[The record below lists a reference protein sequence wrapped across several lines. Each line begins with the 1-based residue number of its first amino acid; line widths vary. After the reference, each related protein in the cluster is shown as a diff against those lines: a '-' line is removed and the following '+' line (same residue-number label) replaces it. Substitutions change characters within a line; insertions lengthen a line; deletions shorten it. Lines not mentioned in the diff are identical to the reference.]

1 VTPGQNWKNLKR
13 DRGRFTIVSYIT
25 VIGAGSWGTALAYLL
40 SGKGFDMTL
49 WVHEKDLA
57 DEIRTTRKNSMYL
70 PEISLP
76 DTIRVTGSFTDAL
89 HKARYIVNAVPA
101 QYTRAVFKDAL
112 PDITEEA
119 IIVSVAKGIEK
130 GTLLTVSS
138 VLREISRHPVAVLS
152 GPSFAK
158 EVIKKLPT
166 AVTLATEDK
175 DIGLLLQEMFNVNNF
190 RVYTHDDVLGV
201 ELGGALKNV
210 MAIAAGIADS
220 LGLGNN
226 ARASM
231 ITRGL
236 VEMTRLGVAMGAK
249 ERTFSGLS
257 GIGDLVLTCTSPLSR
272 NYTVGVKLGQGLKL
286 KDILGQMK
294 SVAEG
299 VATAESAYAL
309 SRKHGIEM
317 PIVEQVYRVL
327 YEDKDPVSAVKD
339 LMERSLKS
347 EFYG

>member
-1 VTPGQNWKNLKR
+1 M
-13 DRGRFTIVSYIT
+13 SYIT
-25 VIGAGSWGTALAYLL
+25 VIGAGSWGTTLACLL
-40 SGKGFDMTL
+40 SDKGYDVTL
-49 WVHEKDLA
+49 WAFEKDLV
-57 DEIRTTRKNSMYL
+57 DEIHQTRINSIYL
-70 PEISLP
+70 PDVTVP
-76 DTIRVTGSFTDAL
+76 DNLKVTNNIEEAL
-89 HKARYIVNAVPA
+89 KKARYVVNAVPA
-101 QYTRAVFKDAL
+101 QYTRLVFK
-112 PDITEEA
+112 EA
-119 IIVSVAKGIEK
+119 AACLNNEAVIVSVSKGIER

-138 VLREISRHPVAVLS
+138 ILKEMTKHPVTVLS

-166 AVTLATEDK
+166 AVTLATG
-175 DIGLLLQEMFNVNNF
+175 DINTGIVLQEIFNTQYF
-190 RVYTHDDVLGV
+190 RVYTHDDIIGA
-201 ELGGALKNV
+201 EMGGALKNV
-210 MAIAAGIADS
+210 MAIAAGIAES

-226 ARASM
+226 ARASL

-236 VEMTRLGVAMGAK
+236 IEMTRLAVAIGAR

-272 NYTVGVKLGQGLKL
+272 NYTVGMKLGQGLKL
-286 KDILGQMK
+286 KEILGLTK

-309 SRKHGIEM
+309 SQKYSIEM
-317 PIVEQVYRVL
+317 PIIEQVYKIL
-327 YEDKDPVSAVKD
+327 YEDKDPSLAVKE

>member
-1 VTPGQNWKNLKR
+1 M
-13 DRGRFTIVSYIT
+13 SYIT
-25 VIGAGSWGTALAYLL
+25 VIGAGSWGTTLACLL
-40 SGKGFDMTL
+40 SDKGYDVTL
-49 WVHEKDLA
+49 WAFEKDLV
-57 DEIRTTRKNSMYL
+57 DEINQTRINGIYL
-70 PEISLP
+70 PDVTIP
-76 DTIRVTGSFTDAL
+76 DNLKVTNNIEEAL
-89 HKARYIVNAVPA
+89 KKARYVVNAVPA
-101 QYTRAVFKDAL
+101 QYTRLVFK
-112 PDITEEA
+112 EA
-119 IIVSVAKGIEK
+119 TACLNNEAVIISVSKGIER

-138 VLREISRHPVAVLS
+138 ILKEMTKHPVTVLS

-166 AVTLATEDK
+166 AVTLATG
-175 DIGLLLQEMFNVNNF
+175 DINTGVVLQEIFNTQYF
-190 RVYTHDDVLGV
+190 RVYTHDDIIGA
-201 ELGGALKNV
+201 EMGGALKNV
-210 MAIAAGIADS
+210 MAIAAGIAES

-226 ARASM
+226 ARASL

-236 VEMTRLGVAMGAK
+236 IEMTRLAVAIGAR

-272 NYTVGVKLGQGLKL
+272 NYTVGMKLGQGLKL
-286 KDILGQMK
+286 KEILGLTK

-309 SRKHGIEM
+309 SQKYSIEM
-317 PIVEQVYRVL
+317 PIIEQVYKIL
-327 YEDKDPVSAVKD
+327 YEDKDPSLAVKD

>member
-1 VTPGQNWKNLKR
+1 M
-13 DRGRFTIVSYIT
+13 SYIT
-25 VIGAGSWGTALAYLL
+25 VIGAGSWGTTLACLL
-40 SGKGFDMTL
+40 SDKGYDVTL
-49 WVHEKDLA
+49 WAFEKDLV
-57 DEIRTTRKNSMYL
+57 DEINQTRINSIYL
-70 PEISLP
+70 PDVTIP
-76 DTIRVTGSFTDAL
+76 DNLKVTNNIEEAL
-89 HKARYIVNAVPA
+89 KKARYVVNAVPA
-101 QYTRAVFKDAL
+101 QYTRLVFK
-112 PDITEEA
+112 EA
-119 IIVSVAKGIEK
+119 AACLNNEAVIVSVSKGIER

-138 VLREISRHPVAVLS
+138 ILKEMTKHPVTVLS

-166 AVTLATEDK
+166 AVTLATGDNNTG
-175 DIGLLLQEMFNVNNF
+175 IALQEIFNTQYF
-190 RVYTHDDVLGV
+190 RVYTHDDIIGA
-201 ELGGALKNV
+201 EMGGALKNV
-210 MAIAAGIADS
+210 MAIAAGIAES

-226 ARASM
+226 ARASL

-236 VEMTRLGVAMGAK
+236 IEMTRLAVAIGAR

-272 NYTVGVKLGQGLKL
+272 NYTVGMKLGQGLKL
-286 KDILGQMK
+286 KEILGLTK

-309 SRKHGIEM
+309 SQKYSIEM
-317 PIVEQVYRVL
+317 PIIEQVYKIL
-327 YEDKDPVSAVKD
+327 YEDKDPSLAVKD

>member
-1 VTPGQNWKNLKR
+1 M
-13 DRGRFTIVSYIT
+13 SYIT
-25 VIGAGSWGTALAYLL
+25 VIGAGSWGTTLACLL
-40 SGKGFDMTL
+40 SDKGYDVTL
-49 WVHEKDLA
+49 WAFEKDLV
-57 DEIRTTRKNSMYL
+57 DEINQTRINSIYL
-70 PEISLP
+70 PDVTIP
-76 DTIRVTGSFTDAL
+76 DNLKVTNNIEEAL
-89 HKARYIVNAVPA
+89 KKARYVVNAVPA
-101 QYTRAVFKDAL
+101 QYTRLVFK
-112 PDITEEA
+112 EA
-119 IIVSVAKGIEK
+119 AACLNNEAVIISVSKGIER

-138 VLREISRHPVAVLS
+138 ILKEMTNHPVTVLS

-166 AVTLATEDK
+166 AVTLATADNNTG
-175 DIGLLLQEMFNVNNF
+175 IVLQEIFNTQYF
-190 RVYTHDDVLGV
+190 RVYTHDDIIGA
-201 ELGGALKNV
+201 EMGGALKNV
-210 MAIAAGIADS
+210 MAIAAGIAES

-226 ARASM
+226 ARASL

-236 VEMTRLGVAMGAK
+236 IEMTRLAVAIGAR

-272 NYTVGVKLGQGLKL
+272 NYTVGMKLGQGLKL
-286 KDILGQMK
+286 KEILGLTK

-309 SRKHGIEM
+309 SQKYSIEM
-317 PIVEQVYRVL
+317 PIIEQVYKIL
-327 YEDKDPVSAVKD
+327 YEDKDPSLAVKD

>member
-1 VTPGQNWKNLKR
+1 M
-13 DRGRFTIVSYIT
+13 SYIT
-25 VIGAGSWGTALAYLL
+25 VIGAGSWGTTLACLL
-40 SGKGFDMTL
+40 SDKGYDVTL
-49 WVHEKDLA
+49 WAFEKDLV
-57 DEIRTTRKNSMYL
+57 DEINQTRINSIYL
-70 PEISLP
+70 PDVTIP
-76 DTIRVTGSFTDAL
+76 DNLKVTNNIEEAL
-89 HKARYIVNAVPA
+89 KKARYVVNAVPA
-101 QYTRAVFKDAL
+101 QYTRLVFK
-112 PDITEEA
+112 EA
-119 IIVSVAKGIEK
+119 AACLNNEAVIISVSKGIER

-138 VLREISRHPVAVLS
+138 ILKEMTKHPVTVLS

-166 AVTLATEDK
+166 AVTLATEDNNTG
-175 DIGLLLQEMFNVNNF
+175 IVLQEIFNTQYF
-190 RVYTHDDVLGV
+190 RVYTHDDIIGA
-201 ELGGALKNV
+201 EMGGALKNV
-210 MAIAAGIADS
+210 MAIAAGIAES

-226 ARASM
+226 ARASL

-236 VEMTRLGVAMGAK
+236 IEMTRLAVAIGAR

-272 NYTVGVKLGQGLKL
+272 NYTVGMKLGQGLKL
-286 KDILGQMK
+286 KEILGLTK

-309 SRKHGIEM
+309 SQKYSIEM
-317 PIVEQVYRVL
+317 PIIEQVYKIL
-327 YEDKDPVSAVKD
+327 YEDKDPSLAVKD

>member
-1 VTPGQNWKNLKR
+1 MM
-13 DRGRFTIVSYIT
+13 SYIT
-25 VIGAGSWGTALAYLL
+25 VIGAGSWGTTLACLL
-40 SGKGFDMTL
+40 SDKGYDVTL
-49 WVHEKDLA
+49 WAFEKDLV
-57 DEIRTTRKNSMYL
+57 DEINQTRINSIYL
-70 PEISLP
+70 PDVTIP
-76 DTIRVTGSFTDAL
+76 DNLKVTNNIEEAL
-89 HKARYIVNAVPA
+89 KKARYVVNAVPA
-101 QYTRAVFKDAL
+101 QYTRLVFK
-112 PDITEEA
+112 EA
-119 IIVSVAKGIEK
+119 AACLNNEAVIISVSKGIER

-138 VLREISRHPVAVLS
+138 ILKEMTKHPVTVLS

-166 AVTLATEDK
+166 AVTLATG
-175 DIGLLLQEMFNVNNF
+175 DINTGIVLQEIFNTQYF
-190 RVYTHDDVLGV
+190 RVYTHDDIIGA
-201 ELGGALKNV
+201 EMGGALKNV
-210 MAIAAGIADS
+210 MAIAAGIAES

-226 ARASM
+226 ARASL

-236 VEMTRLGVAMGAK
+236 IEMTRLAVAIGAR

-272 NYTVGVKLGQGLKL
+272 NYTVGMKLGQGLKL
-286 KDILGQMK
+286 KEILGLTK

-309 SRKHGIEM
+309 SQKYLIEM
-317 PIVEQVYRVL
+317 PIIEQVYKIL
-327 YEDKDPVSAVKD
+327 YEDKDPSLAVKD

>member
-1 VTPGQNWKNLKR
+1 M
-13 DRGRFTIVSYIT
+13 SYIT
-25 VIGAGSWGTALAYLL
+25 VIGAGSWGTTLACLL
-40 SGKGFDMTL
+40 SDKGYDVTL
-49 WVHEKDLA
+49 WAFEKDLVE
-57 DEIRTTRKNSMYL
+57 EINQTRINGIYL
-70 PEISLP
+70 PDVTIP
-76 DTIRVTGSFTDAL
+76 DNLKVTNNIEEAL
-89 HKARYIVNAVPA
+89 KKARYVVNAVPT
-101 QYTRAVFKDAL
+101 QYTRLVFK
-112 PDITEEA
+112 EA
-119 IIVSVAKGIEK
+119 AACLNNEAVIISVSKGIER

-138 VLREISRHPVAVLS
+138 ILKEMTRHPVTVLS

-166 AVTLATEDK
+166 AVTLATG
-175 DIGLLLQEMFNVNNF
+175 DINTGIALQEIFNTQYF
-190 RVYTHDDVLGV
+190 RVYTHDDIIGA
-201 ELGGALKNV
+201 EMGGALKNV
-210 MAIAAGIADS
+210 MAIAAGIAES

-226 ARASM
+226 ARASL

-236 VEMTRLGVAMGAK
+236 IEMTRLAVAIGAR

-272 NYTVGVKLGQGLKL
+272 NYTVGMKLGQGLKL
-286 KDILGQMK
+286 KEILGLTK

-309 SRKHGIEM
+309 SQKYSIEM
-317 PIVEQVYRVL
+317 PIIEQVYKIL
-327 YEDKDPVSAVKD
+327 YEDKDPSLAVKD

>member
-1 VTPGQNWKNLKR
+1 MM
-13 DRGRFTIVSYIT
+13 SYIT
-25 VIGAGSWGTALAYLL
+25 VIGAGSWGTTLACLL
-40 SGKGFDMTL
+40 SDKGYDVTL
-49 WVHEKDLA
+49 WAFEKDLV
-57 DEIRTTRKNSMYL
+57 DEINQTRINGIYL
-70 PEISLP
+70 PDVTIP
-76 DTIRVTGSFTDAL
+76 DNLKVTNNIEEAL
-89 HKARYIVNAVPA
+89 KKARYVVNAVPA
-101 QYTRAVFKDAL
+101 QYTRLVFK
-112 PDITEEA
+112 EA
-119 IIVSVAKGIEK
+119 SACLNNEAVIISVSKGIER

-138 VLREISRHPVAVLS
+138 ILKEITKHPVTVLS

-166 AVTLATEDK
+166 AVTLATG
-175 DIGLLLQEMFNVNNF
+175 DINTGIVLQEIFNTQYF
-190 RVYTHDDVLGV
+190 RVYTHDDIIGA
-201 ELGGALKNV
+201 EMGGALKNV
-210 MAIAAGIADS
+210 MAIAAGIAES

-226 ARASM
+226 ARASL

-236 VEMTRLGVAMGAK
+236 IEMTRLAVAIGAR

-272 NYTVGVKLGQGLKL
+272 NYTVGMKLGQGLKL
-286 KDILGQMK
+286 KEILGLTK

-309 SRKHGIEM
+309 SQKYSIEM
-317 PIVEQVYRVL
+317 PIIEQVYKIL
-327 YEDKDPVSAVKD
+327 YEDKDPSIAVKD

>member
-1 VTPGQNWKNLKR
+1 M
-13 DRGRFTIVSYIT
+13 SYIT
-25 VIGAGSWGTALAYLL
+25 VIGAGSWGTTLAYLL
-40 SGKGFDMTL
+40 SGKGYDITL
-49 WVHEKDLA
+49 WVHGKDLA
-57 DEIRTTRKNSMYL
+57 EEINNTRINSIYL
-70 PEISLP
+70 PNIKLR
-76 DTIRVTGSFTDAL
+76 DDMKVTNSIDDAVK
-89 HKARYIVNAVPA
+89 KARYVLNAVPA
-101 QYTRAVFKDAL
+101 QYTRAVFKEAIPYIID
-112 PDITEEA
+112 EA
-119 IIVSVAKGIEK
+119 IIISVSKGIER

-138 VLREISRHPVAVLS
+138 ILKELSDHPLAVLS

-175 DIGLLLQEMFNVNNF
+175 NTGFILQEVFTTNNF
-190 RVYTHDDVLGV
+190 RVYTHDDIPGV
-201 ELGGALKNV
+201 EIGGALKNV
-210 MAIAAGIADS
+210 MAIASGISDS

-226 ARASM
+226 ARASL

-236 VEMTRLGVAMGAK
+236 IEMTRLGIAMGAK

-272 NYTVGVKLGQGLKL
+272 NYTVGVKLGQGIKL
-286 KDILGQMK
+286 KDFLNQTR

-299 VATAESAYAL
+299 VATAESAYEL
-309 SRKHGIEM
+309 SKKYNIEM
-317 PIVEQVYRVL
+317 PIVEQVYKVI
-327 YEDKDPVSAVKD
+327 YGDKDPVLAVRD